1 VTALAAE
8 AFAKI
13 NRELRVGSRRPDGF
27 HEILSRFSSIDLSD
41 RIDVDQAAE
50 LELVSGG
57 REVPSDESN
66 LVLRAARALAAEL
79 GIAPRARIRLEKRI
93 PIGAGLGGG
102 SADAAVTLLL
112 LRALWAPD
120 LPDTTLAAIA
130 PRLGSDVPYF
140 LTGGEADVSGRG
152 ENVAAR
158 EDSPPSELLLVFP
171 PFDASTRAVFEAFSR
186 QERSREPLPERL
198 DIESSGRF
206 FGPNGLALPL
216 LVVRPAMKAYL
227 ESAAQA
233 AAEFGV
239 SGSGST
245 VVLHGAKPGAES
257 WLAQRHPEASILST
271 RTLGRGEY
279 RARTSPTGGSPWTS
293 RR

>member
-1 VTALAAE
+1 VTALGAE

-41 RIDVDQAAE
+41 RIEVEEAEE
-50 LELVSGG
+50 LELVCEG
-57 REVPSDESN
+57 RESPSDETN
-66 LVLRAARALAAEL
+66 LVLRSARALAAEL
-79 GIAPRARIRLEKRI
+79 AIAPRARIRLNKRI

-102 SADAAVTLLL
+102 SSDAAVSLLL
-112 LRALWAPD
+112 LRALWAPG
-120 LPDTTLAAIA
+120 LPDDRLAAIA
-130 PRLGSDVPYF
+130 TRLGSDVPYF

-152 ENVAAR
+152 EKVTPR
-158 EDSPPSELLLVFP
+158 EDGPPAELLLIVP
-171 PFDASTRAVFEAFSR
+171 PFGASTRAVCDALSIAAPR
-186 QERSREPLPERL
+186 RDPLPERL
-198 DIESSGRF
+198 VLVSSGRF

-245 VVLHGAKPGAES
+245 VVLSGVKPGAES
-257 WLAQRHPEASILST
+257 WLAQRHPEASIQRT

-279 RARTSPTGGSPWTS
+279 GERTLPTGGFPWTS
-293 RR
+293 HR